1 MFNKLET
8 SLLVK
13 KPETLIAFA
22 EAGGDVD
29 ACKGPFGLHLLH
41 SMAMYDMPDM
51 IRLLGKYTTNP
62 NVLTSFKST
71 AFHFAVILDNAR
83 SVLELLI
90 LGTDPYIKNCFGESP
105 LKMAIR
111 LASEKPNS
119 IRTIALL
126 SIATQSWSPETH
138 RYYTPDTGSTV
149 AVAMQC
155 FWRRNFPED
164 VALMMLSYCRF
175 QKDWVRIGRKVFLS
189 PHVLQNEDWEHSGGN
204 DVVQQID

>member
-1 MFNKLET
+1 MKRHV
-8 SLLVK
+8 SSCV
-13 KPETLIAFA
+13 
-22 EAGGDVD
+22 
-29 ACKGPFGLHLLH
+29 ACNGRTEVGHT
-41 SMAMYDMPDM
+41 MAMYEMHGM
-51 IRLLGKYTTNP
+51 IRLLGKYTKNP
-62 NVLTSFKST
+62 NVLTSLKST
-71 AFHFAVILDNAR
+71 AFHFAVMLDNAR

-90 LGTDPYIKNCFGESP
+90 LGTAPYTKNSFGESP

-111 LASEKPNS
+111 LASENQNS

-149 AVAMQC
+149 AVVMRC

-175 QKDWVRIGRKVFLS
+175 QKDWDRIGRKVFLS